1 MQNLKTSTRIIMS
14 IGSLERKDN
23 SLCFKTEGRKVY
35 IPIEN
40 TKEIYALQ
48 EISMNT
54 KLFGLLGKYGIILHF
69 FDYYCNYLGSFY
81 PREKHI
87 SGKLTIKQ
95 VECYN
100 EFKEKIA
107 KRIVNGIAINIYCVL
122 YHYYRH
128 GKTELKD
135 YLDWLNLD
143 VKKRLENCSEIKEIM
158 AVEGE
163 IWSQFYDSFKYF
175 FVL

>member
-23 SLCFKTEGRKVY
+23 SLCFKTEGRQVY

-69 FDYYCNYLGSFY
+69 L
-81 PREKHI
+81 I
-87 SGKLTIKQ
+87 I
-95 VECYN
+95 
-100 EFKEKIA
+100 
-107 KRIVNGIAINIYCVL
+107 IAII
-122 YHYYRH
+122 
-128 GKTELKD
+128 
-135 YLDWLNLD
+135 
-143 VKKRLENCSEIKEIM
+143 
-158 AVEGE
+158 
-163 IWSQFYDSFKYF
+163 
-175 FVL
+175 

>member
-23 SLCFKTEGRKVY
+23 SLCFKTEGRQVY

-107 KRIVNGIAINIYCVL
+107 KRIVNEIAINIYCVL

-135 YLDWLNLD
+135 YLDWLNL
-143 VKKRLENCSEIKEIM
+143 VVEKRLENCSEIKEIM